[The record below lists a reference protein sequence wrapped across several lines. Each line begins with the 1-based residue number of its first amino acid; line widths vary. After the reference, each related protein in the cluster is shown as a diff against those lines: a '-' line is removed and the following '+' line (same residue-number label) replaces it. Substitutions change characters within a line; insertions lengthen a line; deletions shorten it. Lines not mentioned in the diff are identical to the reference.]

1 MKRVF
6 WKSLAGSLGYLAI
19 AVSCLVRWNEPSHW
33 LRLDWFVAGYFI
45 LRFAGSVHSIVS
57 SLGAFRSNSVRE
69 EWWALDSDPEGPKW
83 VMLLMAVDLVVFL
96 DYGHWRL
103 TPWLIKPVLQTVGL
117 SLYFAVT
124 VWQTWTDAYLA
135 RFFSKAQTPLVPME
149 RGPYR
154 YVRHPRYGAAI
165 LGKVAM
171 ALIFGS
177 LFGWGLVVAWGLLL
191 IKKINVEEK
200 HLRKMFGSP
209 YESYSQNTA
218 RVIPGI
224 Y

>member
-1 MKRVF
+1 
-6 WKSLAGSLGYLAI
+6 
-19 AVSCLVRWNEPSHW
+19 
-33 LRLDWFVAGYFI
+33 
-45 LRFAGSVHSIVS
+45 
-57 SLGAFRSNSVRE
+57 
-69 EWWALDSDPEGPKW
+69 
-83 VMLLMAVDLVVFL
+83 
-96 DYGHWRL
+96 
-103 TPWLIKPVLQTVGL
+103 
-117 SLYFAVT
+117 
-124 VWQTWTDAYLA
+124 
-135 RFFSKAQTPLVPME
+135 ME

-209 YESYSQNTA
+209 
-218 RVIPGI
+218 
-224 Y
+224 